1 MMKKHRLISLLALFL
16 AMQCLVMPMQAMAQ
30 GTGGSGEGAQ
40 ENSAPTP
47 DTVPQGTEPTP
58 GDPTGG
64 ETPTGT
70 PDTGNTPDPGGT
82 LEPGGTPEGP
92 ATPTP
97 TPDSLP
103 SATPTMTP
111 GQSPTPSPELT
122 PTPVLTPTPIP
133 SPTLTPVPGVKL
145 SGEDVQLILGR
156 EFDPMQGI
164 AAVDELG
171 NPVAVKLVDDGGFNG
186 RQVGDYTLRYQA
198 VHPVTGQV
206 YTLTRVVH
214 VYKSPDQEKYKVT
227 IMAGEL
233 VLKVGGEYDLLKDV
247 KAVDENGDTVEYG
260 VYDRSGFMVSRA
272 GTYTVVIGAIHP
284 VTGELFTQERT
295 VRVLTEEEYKDW
307 ERAQRRL
314 SGDSNERYARY
325 LQYRNEIYEKLQVQ
339 MMDLT
344 SQLQARI
351 HMLQTVFPDMTL
363 ELVAYTPNLVDDSG
377 MDAAMADA
385 DAAEAYYYPVGEQDY
400 TPMQSLHI
408 SNWSDIL
415 AVFVTSESL
424 DVAQPLDLMNLR
436 KIDLSG
442 LSYVFWDMNQLTYHQ
457 EGDTLRVMLTPR
469 SASEMARHYGWDA
482 DREMVLEELMQPEF
496 LKVFASLTGDTSF
509 DDMSE
514 EEAQAIRDSLPE
526 GLDVQRE
533 AIVMTASSLVGKVS
547 YFWGGK
553 YNEMGWNPLWGIP
566 RRVTSEGSVT
576 TGKVRNYGL
585 DCSGF
590 VAWTFINAI
599 GDPAVLEAIGNGSA
613 NQWARSTSL
622 GWDEAQPGDLAF
634 RAKPGSVDIN
644 HVGIV
649 LNKTQDGQYMIVHCS
664 SKENGVVVTEA
675 WSSGF
680 RYFRRPALY
689 QEEVDA
695 Q

>member
-1 MMKKHRLISLLALFL
+1 MRKKHRLVSTLAFIMVMQFLLMPTQAL
-16 AMQCLVMPMQAMAQ
+16 AQ
-30 GTGGSGEGAQ
+30 EPADDGGGTQTQEEVSPSPKGTGPALEATPEGG
-40 ENSAPTP
+40 APTNTP
-47 DTVPQGTEPTP
+47 GTE
-58 GDPTGG
+58 
-64 ETPTGT
+64 
-70 PDTGNTPDPGGT
+70 NTPDPGA
-82 LEPGGTPEGP
+82 TPEDSP
-92 ATPTP
+92 TATPTLDP
-97 TPDSLP
+97 QP
-103 SATPTMTP
+103 SATPSLQPSITP
-111 GQSPTPSPELT
+111 NQSPTPSPGLSPSPSPSASPTLSPSPT
-122 PTPVLTPTPIP
+122 PTPALE
-133 SPTLTPVPGVKL
+133 VKL
-145 SGEDVQLILGR
+145 TGEDVQLILGKD
-156 EFDPMQGI
+156 FDPMQGI
-164 AAVDELG
+164 VAVDEQG

-206 YTLTRVVH
+206 YTLTRTVH
-214 VYKSPDQEKYKVT
+214 VYKSPDQEKYKVA

-247 KAVDENGDTVEYG
+247 KAVDENGDGVEYG
-260 VYDRSGFMVSRA
+260 VYDRSGFMISRA
-272 GTYTVVIGAIHP
+272 GVYTVVIGAIHP

-295 VRVLTEEEYKDW
+295 VRVLTEEKYKDW

-325 LQYRNEIYEKLQVQ
+325 LQYRNEIYEKLQVH

-351 HMLQTVFPDMTL
+351 DMLQTVFPNMTL

-377 MDAAMADA
+377 MDAAMLEADG
-385 DAAEAYYYPVGEQDY
+385 AETYYYPMGAQDY
-400 TPMQSLHI
+400 TPMPSLHI

-415 AVFVTSESL
+415 AVFVAAESL

-436 KIDLSG
+436 KIEFDG
-442 LSYVFWDMNQLTYHQ
+442 LEDVFWDMNQLTYHQ
-457 EGDTLRVMLTPR
+457 EGNTLRVMLTPR

-514 EEAQAIRDSLPE
+514 AEAQAIRDSLPA

-599 GDPAVLEAIGNGSA
+599 GDPAVLNAIGNGSA

-689 QEEVDA
+689 QEEVSA